1 MDPATA
7 SYIYG
12 LAAIP
17 FIVGMAVLL
26 IANFMGW
33 FE

>member
-1 MDPATA
+1 MDSA

-12 LAAIP
+12 AIAIP
-17 FIVGMAVLL
+17 FVIGMAVLL
-26 IANFMGW
+26 IANFRGW